1 MKNTLTDIERIKHSI
16 DVLEEIKTL
25 DDTLYAY
32 SDEYMNALE
41 DGIEALTL
49 KLLRDHFNVNESCS
63 AQVPEFIHMI
73 GDWNARWKCPRC
85 GRKFSYDV
93 RDTDTFYCS
102 KCGLPLKMEE

>member
-1 MKNTLTDIERIKHSI
+1 MKNKLTDIERIKHSI
-16 DVLEEIKTL
+16 DVLEEVKML
-25 DDTLYAY
+25 DDSIY
-32 SDEYMNALE
+32 SYNNEYMNALE
-41 DGIEALTL
+41 DGIEAL
-49 KLLRDHFNVNESCS
+49 KLLRDYFNVNESRS

>member
-49 KLLRDHFNVNESCS
+49 KLLRDNFNSRS

-93 RDTDTFYCS
+93 RDIDTFYCS

>member
-1 MKNTLTDIERIKHSI
+1 MKNKLTDIERIKHSI

-32 SDEYMNALE
+32 SDDYMNALE
-41 DGIEALTL
+41 DGIQAL
-49 KLLRDHFNVNESCS
+49 KFLRDYFNVNESRS

-102 KCGLPLKMEE
+102 KCGLLLKMEE

>member
-1 MKNTLTDIERIKHSI
+1 MKNKLTDIERIKHSI
-16 DVLEEIKTL
+16 DVLEEVKML
-25 DDTLYAY
+25 DDSIY
-32 SDEYMNALE
+32 SYKNEYINALE
-41 DGIEALTL
+41 DGIEAL
-49 KLLRDHFNVNESCS
+49 KFLRDHFNINESRS

-73 GDWNARWKCPRC
+73 SDWNAKWKCPRC

>member
-41 DGIEALTL
+41 DGIEAL
-49 KLLRDHFNVNESCS
+49 KFLRDHFNVNESRS
-63 AQVPEFIHMI
+63 AQLPEFII
-73 GDWNARWKCPRC
+73 LSR
-85 GRKFSYDV
+85 FSLVDV
-93 RDTDTFYCS
+93 RQFE
-102 KCGLPLKMEE
+102 PA

>member
-85 GRKFSYDV
+85 GRKFSW
-93 RDTDTFYCS
+93 
-102 KCGLPLKMEE
+102 

>member
-1 MKNTLTDIERIKHSI
+1 MKNKLTDIERIKHSI
-16 DVLEEIKTL
+16 DVLEEVKML
-25 DDTLYAY
+25 DDSIY
-32 SDEYMNALE
+32 SYNNEYMNALE
-41 DGIEALTL
+41 DGIEAL
-49 KLLRDHFNVNESCS
+49 KLLRDYFNVNESRS
-63 AQVPEFIHMI
+63 AQVPEFIHMT

>member
-1 MKNTLTDIERIKHSI
+1 MKNKLTDIERIKHSI

-32 SDEYMNALE
+32 SDEYINALK
-41 DGIEALTL
+41 DGIEAL
-49 KLLRDHFNVNESCS
+49 KFLRDHFNVNESRS
-63 AQVPEFIHMI
+63 AQLPEFMHMI
-73 GDWNARWKCPRC
+73 GDWNAIFKCPRC

-93 RDTDTFYCS
+93 RDTDTFYYS

>member
-1 MKNTLTDIERIKHSI
+1 MKNELTDIERIKHSI
-16 DVLEEIKTL
+16 DVLEEIKTR
-25 DDTLYAY
+25 DDTLYSY
-32 SDEYMNALE
+32 NNEYVNALE

-49 KLLRDHFNVNESCS
+49 KLLRDNFNVNESRS

-85 GRKFSYDV
+85 GTKFTYDV
-93 RDTDTFYCS
+93 RDTNTFYCS